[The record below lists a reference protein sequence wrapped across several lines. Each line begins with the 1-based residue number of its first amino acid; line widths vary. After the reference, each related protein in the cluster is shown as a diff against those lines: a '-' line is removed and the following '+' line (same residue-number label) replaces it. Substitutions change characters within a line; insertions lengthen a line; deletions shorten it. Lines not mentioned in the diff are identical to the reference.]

1 MMDPAILQL
10 YLVADPDHF
19 DGDLA
24 TAVSDAISGGVTCV
38 QLRAKT
44 LTDLEFLCLARRLRD
59 VCQAAEVPLI
69 VNDRLDIALAVN
81 ADGIHVG
88 VDDLPAPVIRSLAR
102 PDFIV
107 GYSPET
113 DEQIR
118 ASKDDGVDYLGVG
131 PVYGSRTKL
140 DAGEALGI
148 VEFRRRCEL
157 SPVPVIGIG
166 GITAENAGAVIESGA
181 RGVAVVSAILGQEDV
196 TEAARSIL
204 RQSGI

>member
-1 MMDPAILQL
+1 MESSVLGL
-10 YLVADPDHF
+10 YLVADPDHC

-24 TAVSDAISGGVTCV
+24 GAVFAAIDGGVTCV

-44 LTDLEFLCLARRLRD
+44 LTDLEFFHLARRLRD
-59 VCQAAEVPLI
+59 GCRRKNVPLI
-69 VNDRLDIALAVN
+69 VNDRLDIALAAG

-88 VDDLPAPVIRSLAR
+88 VDDMPVPVIRSLTG
-102 PDFIV
+102 PGFIV

-113 DEQIR
+113 DEQIL
-118 ASKDDGVDYLGVG
+118 ASRENGVDYLGVG

-148 VEFRRRCEL
+148 DEFRRRCEL

-166 GITAENAGAVIESGA
+166 GITAENAGAVIESGG

-196 TEAARSIL
+196 SEAARSIR